1 MENNIEFWQWLIIG
15 VVFLV
20 VEVFAPGAIFMWFGF
35 SGLLTGLVAWLFPE
49 MSIGLQI
56 LLFSVS
62 TVLSILVWRLFRQKS
77 PEPVS
82 PDPDL
87 NNRLGTYIGQ
97 VHTLTHPVVDG
108 KGRLQL
114 GDGTWT
120 ILGPDLPAGSKVRIS
135 AVKGIQF
142 VVEAVD

>member
-1 MENNIEFWQWLIIG
+1 MESLAFWQWMIIG

-20 VEVFAPGAIFMWFGF
+20 LEVFAPGAIFMWFGF
-35 SGLLTGLVAWLFPE
+35 SGLLTGLVVWLLPD
-49 MSIGLQI
+49 MGIAMQV

-62 TVLSILVWRLFRQKS
+62 TVLSIFAWRLLRKNK

-87 NNRLGTYIGQ
+87 NNRLSVFIGQ
-97 VHTLTHPVVDG
+97 EHTLKHPIVDG
-108 KGRLQL
+108 KGRLHL

-120 ILGPDLPAGSKVRIS
+120 IRGPDLPAGSKVRITGIR
-135 AVKGIQF
+135 GIQF
-142 VVEAVD
+142 IVEAV

>member
-20 VEVFAPGAIFMWFGF
+20 LEVFAPGAIFMWFGF
-35 SGLLTGLVAWLFPE
+35 SGLLTGLITWLIPE
-49 MSIGLQI
+49 MSIGSQI

-62 TVLSILVWRLFRQKS
+62 TVISIFAWRLFHKKN
-77 PEPVS
+77 PEPES

-87 NNRLGTYIGQ
+87 NNRLHTYIGQ
-97 VHTLTHPVVDG
+97 VHSLTHPIVDG
-108 KGRLQL
+108 KGRLHL

-120 ILGPDLPAGSKVRIS
+120 VQGPDLPAGRKVKIVG
-135 AVKGIQF
+135 VKGIQF
-142 VVEAVD
+142 VVEPVD